1 MSLEPGLEATV
12 THVVT
17 DADTA
22 PEVGSGDVPV
32 LATPRLL
39 ALMEAATVAAVR
51 DHLAPGTT
59 TVGTHIALTH
69 VAPTFVGGQVAVTAR
84 LDAVDGPLL
93 VFAVRAPGSGEARVE
108 RHMVDRDRFL
118 RRTED
123 AAARR

>member
-51 DHLAPGTT
+51 DHLEPGTT
-59 TVGTHIALTH
+59 TVGTHVSLSHT
-69 VAPTFVGGQVAVTAR
+69 R
-84 LDAVDGPLL
+84 LAGVDGRLL
-93 VFAVRAPGSGEARVE
+93 VFAVRAPGAAEGRVE
-108 RHMVDRDRFL
+108 RIVVDRDRFL
-118 RRTED
+118 R
-123 AAARR
+123 AASG